1 MLRMEEG
8 MRTILKSIA
17 CDESGQDLVE
27 YSLLLAFICLA
38 SAALI
43 LGMGGDITKLWSVVN
58 NRLAAANEG
67 S

>member
-1 MLRMEEG
+1 MLHKEKG
-8 MRTILKSIA
+8 MRSVLWGIA
-17 CDESGQDLVE
+17 RDETGQDLVE
-27 YSLLLAFICLA
+27 YTLLLAFICLA

-58 NRLAAANEG
+58 NRLAAANQG